1 MNVAVLLSFTR
12 QKLSSVLYLTVLSKF
27 NVEASPKSD
36 DRNISKMNEKEKSFS
51 ETLLNSWI

>member
-12 QKLSSVLYLTVLSKF
+12 QKLSSVLYLTILSKF

-36 DRNISKMNEKEKSFS
+36 DRNISKVNEEEKAFS

>member
-12 QKLSSVLYLTVLSKF
+12 QKLSSVLYLIILSKF

-36 DRNISKMNEKEKSFS
+36 DRNISKVNEKEKAFS

>member
-12 QKLSSVLYLTVLSKF
+12 QKLSSVLYLIILSKF

-36 DRNISKMNEKEKSFS
+36 DRNISKVNEEEKAFS

>member
-12 QKLSSVLYLTVLSKF
+12 QKLSSVLYLTILSKF

-36 DRNISKMNEKEKSFS
+36 DRNISKVNEKEKAFS

>member
-12 QKLSSVLYLTVLSKF
+12 QKLSSILYLIIPSKF

-36 DRNISKMNEKEKSFS
+36 DRNISKVNEKEK
-51 ETLLNSWI
+51 NIVQ